1 MNRLGRWKAS
11 ERAAAFCKSK
21 RRVVTL
27 LILAALMSCFFVLPA
42 GASSGQQEIVFID
55 ANVKDAQV
63 LAEGVRP
70 GVEVVYLDSGQDGVK
85 QIADVMAVKYNM
97 AAVTIISHGAPGKVF
112 LGSSI
117 LSAESLD
124 NYDSQLRTISK
135 SLQKEGEIL
144 FYGCDVAQGTVG
156 HHFVH
161 RLGEITGAVVA
172 ASTDATGSSS
182 LGGDWILEVST
193 GKAVAQSSLDPYVV
207 DGYNALLSVTYDAT
221 TFENINGTGTSVT
234 DGNFIF
240 TGLDA
245 NGKNKISV
253 DSYGIYLGDPN
264 DLSIAGEGTIHI
276 APATSGTV
284 FSIESLTV
292 NASAGTEYKFEV
304 KFDNSSIPVATVTVN
319 NATKD
324 KQLDGWNF
332 KTITFEPSVTVSTI
346 HVTIKG
352 ARDIGSSTSVAQFV
366 IGSHPKKPPI
376 VSTDAASSVSATG
389 ATLNGTVNANGTDT
403 TVSFEYGTSASYG
416 TSVSAT
422 SGSPAYANAGNTTAS
437 HSLSDLTPN
446 TTYHY
451 RVKAENSAGITIYGD
466 DQTFT
471 TSDASAA
478 PTITGQPSDKSVNE
492 GSDTSFTVAATGT
505 GLAYQWQV
513 DTGSGF
519 TNLTD
524 TGVYSGTATNM
535 LSITRA
541 ASGMNGYTYRVVVS
555 GAGGLSTPSTSATLT
570 VNTAPAITSQPSDK
584 SVNEGSD
591 TSFSITA
598 TGTGLGYQWQV
609 DTGTGFTNLTD
620 TGVYSGTATDTLSI
634 TGAEAGMNGYTYRVV
649 VSGAGGLSTPST
661 SATLTVNTAPSITS
675 QPSDKSINEG
685 SDTSFSVTATGTGLG
700 YQWQVDTGTGFT
712 NITDA
717 GVYSGTATNML
728 TITGAAAGMNGYA
741 YRVVVSGSGGLTLP
755 STSATLTVNTAPAIT
770 SQPSN
775 QSVNEGSNTSFSV
788 TATGTGLAYQWQVDT
803 GTGFTNLTDT
813 GVYSGTATDT
823 LTITGAAAG
832 MNGNTYRVVV
842 SGAGG
847 LSTPS
852 TSATLT
858 VNTAPTITSQPSDKS
873 VNEGSDTSFSVT
885 ATGTGLAYQWQV
897 DTGTGFTNLTDTGVY
912 SGAATDTLSITG
924 AASGMNGY
932 AYRVVVSGSGGL
944 TLPSTSATLTV
955 NTAPG
960 APAIVSTVAG
970 NAQARLTWNPV
981 SGSTSYKIFTSTTS
995 HAYGAEATTV
1005 SGSVYSTEIT
1015 GLTNGTTY
1023 YFVVRALNGSSESPN
1038 SNEVSATPQVPSPG
1052 APVLQPVAAGDA
1064 TVSLAWN
1071 PVDGSTGYKIFKS
1084 VNAGTYETEVTTVLG
1099 SVYSYEVTGLI
1110 NGTTYYFV
1118 VKASN
1123 PGGESDASN
1132 EVSAMPK
1139 TVPAAPTLIAAT
1151 AGNGQATIS
1160 FTAPANNGGSPVTG
1174 YEVTSSPGN
1183 IVVTGATSP
1192 MTIIGLSNGTTYTFT
1207 VKAINSAGSSAA
1219 SVASNA
1225 VTPRAPSSD
1234 SDSSP
1239 STEPYTPGIPAA
1251 PSTPET
1257 TNTGVDVLVN
1267 GKAENAGTA
1276 ATTTVNE
1283 QTVTTIT
1290 VDHKKLEEKLSI
1302 EGQRA
1307 VITIPMNTKS
1317 DVVVGELNGQMVK
1330 NMEQKLAVLEIK
1342 TEKATYTL
1350 PAQQININSISDQIG
1365 KNVALPDIK
1374 IQIEIAAPTAETVK
1388 IVQNSAAQGEFTIVA
1403 PPLNFTVRGIYG
1415 DTRVEVSK
1423 FNAYVERT
1431 IAIPDGIDP
1440 NKITT
1445 GIVVEPDGIVRH
1457 VPTKIVIVDGKYYA
1471 KVNSLTNSTY
1481 SVVWHPLM
1489 FKDVEQHWA
1498 KNAVNDMGS
1507 RMVINGIGNGLFNPD
1522 QDITRA
1528 EFAVSMVRGLGLKP
1542 ESGAAPFTDVATSDW
1557 YNEAIQTAYLY
1568 NLIGGFEDGTF
1579 RPMDK
1584 ITREQAMTIMAKA
1597 MTITDLK
1604 AKLPSQETGELLR
1617 PFIDANNAAE
1627 WAEQSIADCLQAG
1640 IVSGRNSD
1648 QLAPKAYITRAE
1660 VAAIVQ
1666 RLLQKSELI

>member
-1 MNRLGRWKAS
+1 
-11 ERAAAFCKSK
+11 
-21 RRVVTL
+21 
-27 LILAALMSCFFVLPA
+27 
-42 GASSGQQEIVFID
+42 
-55 ANVKDAQV
+55 
-63 LAEGVRP
+63 
-70 GVEVVYLDSGQDGVK
+70 
-85 QIADVMAVKYNM
+85 
-97 AAVTIISHGAPGKVF
+97 
-112 LGSSI
+112 
-117 LSAESLD
+117 
-124 NYDSQLRTISK
+124 
-135 SLQKEGEIL
+135 
-144 FYGCDVAQGTVG
+144 
-156 HHFVH
+156 
-161 RLGEITGAVVA
+161 
-172 ASTDATGSSS
+172 
-182 LGGDWILEVST
+182 
-193 GKAVAQSSLDPYVV
+193 
-207 DGYNALLSVTYDAT
+207 
-221 TFENINGTGTSVT
+221 
-234 DGNFIF
+234 
-240 TGLDA
+240 
-245 NGKNKISV
+245 
-253 DSYGIYLGDPN
+253 
-264 DLSIAGEGTIHI
+264 
-276 APATSGTV
+276 
-284 FSIESLTV
+284 
-292 NASAGTEYKFEV
+292 
-304 KFDNSSIPVATVTVN
+304 
-319 NATKD
+319 
-324 KQLDGWNF
+324 
-332 KTITFEPSVTVSTI
+332 
-346 HVTIKG
+346 
-352 ARDIGSSTSVAQFV
+352 
-366 IGSHPKKPPI
+366 
-376 VSTDAASSVSATG
+376 
-389 ATLNGTVNANGTDT
+389 
-403 TVSFEYGTSASYG
+403 
-416 TSVSAT
+416 
-422 SGSPAYANAGNTTAS
+422 
-437 HSLSDLTPN
+437 
-446 TTYHY
+446 
-451 RVKAENSAGITIYGD
+451 
-466 DQTFT
+466 
-471 TSDASAA
+471 
-478 PTITGQPSDKSVNE
+478 
-492 GSDTSFTVAATGT
+492 
-505 GLAYQWQV
+505 
-513 DTGSGF
+513 
-519 TNLTD
+519 
-524 TGVYSGTATNM
+524 
-535 LSITRA
+535 
-541 ASGMNGYTYRVVVS
+541 
-555 GAGGLSTPSTSATLT
+555 
-570 VNTAPAITSQPSDK
+570 
-584 SVNEGSD
+584 
-591 TSFSITA
+591 
-598 TGTGLGYQWQV
+598 
-609 DTGTGFTNLTD
+609 GTGFTNLTD
-620 TGVYSGTATDTLSI
+620 TGVYSGTATDT
-634 TGAEAGMNGYTYRVV
+634 
-649 VSGAGGLSTPST
+649 
-661 SATLTVNTAPSITS
+661 
-675 QPSDKSINEG
+675 
-685 SDTSFSVTATGTGLG
+685 
-700 YQWQVDTGTGFT
+700 
-712 NITDA
+712 
-717 GVYSGTATNML
+717 L

-788 TATGTGLAYQWQVDT
+788 TATGTGLGYQWQVDTGTGFTNITDAGVYSGTATNMLSITRAASGMNGYTYRVVVSGAGGLSTPSTSATLTVNTVPTITSQPSNQSVNEGSNTSFSVAATGTGLAYQWQVDTGSGFTNITDTGVYSGTATDTLSITGAEAGMNGYAYRVVVSGSGGLSIPSTSATLTVNTAPAITSQPSDKSVNEGSDTSFSVTATGTGLGYQWQVDT
-803 GTGFTNLTDT
+803 GTGFTNLTDTGVYSGTSTDTLSITGAEAGMNGYTYRVVVSGAGGLSTPSTSATLTVNTAPTITSQPSNQSVNEGGNTNFTVAATGTGLAYQWQVDTGSGFTNITDT

-858 VNTAPTITSQPSDKS
+858 VNTAPTITSQPSNQSVNEGSDTSFSVTATGTGLGYQWQVDTGTGFTNITDAGVYSGAATDTLSITGAEGGMNGYTYRVVVSGAGGLSTPSTSATLTVNTAPAITSQPSNQS

-897 DTGTGFTNLTDTGVY
+897 DTGTGFTNLTDTGVYSGTATDTLTITGAAAGMNGNTYRVVVSGAGGLSIPSTSATLTVNTAPAITSQPSNQSVNEGSNTSFSVTATGTALTYQWQVDTGSGTGFTDITDTGVY

-1023 YFVVRALNGSSESPN
+1023 YFIVRALNGSSESPN

-1330 NMEQKLAVLEIK
+1330 TMEQKLAVLEIK